1 MFANVPLFFCTF
13 TCQCGAIDKVY
24 VGLTK
29 LWELVVCAKSEIEK
43 WHVKKCLFGE
53 CNECGVKNVVVCL
66 VESSGASPRIVEW

>member
-1 MFANVPLFFCTF
+1 
-13 TCQCGAIDKVY
+13 
-24 VGLTK
+24 
-29 LWELVVCAKSEIEK
+29 VCAKSEIEK